1 MLIVADTSV
10 LLNFLKIGREQL
22 LTQLPEPV
30 AVTNHV
36 YEELIMPA
44 QRERLS
50 VLTSTNQI
58 REIILDSLPELQMF
72 ARLMKSG
79 RLGPGECSA
88 LTHGLLHKSTVA
100 LDDSRAIKEARKI
113 DASIKIFQ
121 TQDIVVRLIRAG
133 QITVRE
139 ADAIKHE
146 WTTLHRFSLNFNS
159 FREILDL
166 PMNGEG

>member
-36 YEELIMPA
+36 REELTVPA
-44 QRERLS
+44 QRERLAA
-50 VLTSTNQI
+50 LTSTNQI

-79 RLGPGECSA
+79 RLGSGECSA

-113 DASIKIFQ
+113 DASLRILQ
-121 TQDIVVRLIRAG
+121 TQDIVVRLIKAG
-133 QITVRE
+133 QLTIQE
-139 ADAIKHE
+139 ADAIKQE
-146 WTTLHRFSLNFNS
+146 WAKMHRFALS
-159 FREILDL
+159 FSSFQEIL
-166 PMNGEG
+166 

>member
-36 YEELIMPA
+36 REELTVPA
-44 QRERLS
+44 QRERF
-50 VLTSTNQI
+50 VALTANNQI
-58 REIILDSLPELQMF
+58 KEIVLDSIPELQMF
-72 ARLMKSG
+72 ARLMVSG

-88 LTHGLLHKSTVA
+88 LTHGILHKSTVA

-113 DASIKIFQ
+113 DASLRILQ
-121 TQDIVVRLIRAG
+121 TQDIVVRLIKAG
-133 QITVRE
+133 QLTIQE
-139 ADAIKHE
+139 ADSIKQE
-146 WTTLHRFSLNFNS
+146 WATHYRFKLNFSS
-159 FREILDL
+159 FIDFL
-166 PMNGEG
+166 GEF